1 MSLRK
6 LAIPLDFICAGQ
18 TRPTGGV
25 IAIEI
30 VFRPWTQLQPLARS
44 PGPETTPSAAVF
56 SLTCA
61 PYTAHRGRPSVRP
74 RRRSHARLA
83 RLRPV
88 PPVPR
93 PPVQP
98 VRRLR
103 PHGLLARPV
112 RLHAPVSR
120 LPVGRCERLLSQAW
134 PLLPPDVLRPP
145 DRRGRG
151 WHGISPASPSLP
163 PRRRSADLAGWGAR
177 SFSYSNLVSSG
188 SDRGRPVIGWINQG
202 QRASNLCRFRCHGD
216 GVWEARHVS
225 RIKGG
230 FRSCKS
236 MADATAAT
244 SPTRRRLTRKR
255 PPSAI

>member
-1 MSLRK
+1 M
-6 LAIPLDFICAGQ
+6 
-18 TRPTGGV
+18 
-25 IAIEI
+25 IEI
-30 VFRPWTQLQPLARS
+30 VFRPWTRLQPLARS

-74 RRRSHARLA
+74 RRRPHARLA

-93 PPVQP
+93 PPVQL

-120 LPVGRCERLLSQAW
+120 LPVGRRERLVPQAW
-134 PLLPPDVLRPP
+134 LLLPPDALRPP

-151 WHGISPASPSLP
+151 WHGISPASPSLR

-202 QRASNLCRFRCHGD
+202 QRASNLCRYRCHGD
-216 GVWEARHVS
+216 GVWQARHKTGA
-225 RIKGG
+225 RILPPMWNANLLDCRRRRAEIVLHPCGDCTPTCCACPEG
-230 FRSCKS
+230 
-236 MADATAAT
+236 ADLDSLATA
-244 SPTRRRLTRKR
+244 LGHR
-255 PPSAI
+255 PGIRS